1 MTELLITIYLLATA
15 NGLAIDRQP
24 PIPYT
29 SADQCERARETV
41 LRQAQAGVQV
51 TAICVP
57 RGERQ
62 PSGANP

>member
-1 MTELLITIYLLATA
+1 MTELLITIYLLATTS
-15 NGLAIDRQP
+15 GMAIDRQP

-29 SADQCERARETV
+29 SAEQCDRAREAV

-57 RGERQ
+57 RGGRV
-62 PSGANP
+62 